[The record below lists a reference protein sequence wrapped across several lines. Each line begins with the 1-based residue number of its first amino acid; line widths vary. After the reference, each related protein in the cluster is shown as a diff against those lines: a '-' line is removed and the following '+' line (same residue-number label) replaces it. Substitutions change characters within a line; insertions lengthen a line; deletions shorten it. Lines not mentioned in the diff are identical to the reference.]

1 MKFISCPGHIFLR
14 IGGICLDF
22 KTLIQYI
29 ISGLAIGSI
38 YALVAVG
45 YAMIW
50 KAMGV
55 LNFSQGQI
63 FMLGGFFGLTALRL
77 MGTPQVGTVPVIL
90 GVAVFVSGL
99 AIALAIFTQTLVF
112 APIQKRTPPERLKV
126 NMLVSTMAVGIILEN
141 AARLIWGSEPNFF
154 PRIFGTRVFMFADI
168 FVPEHYIRIISLA
181 VILVVLL
188 QLLMFRTKMGRAMRA
203 IAQDRDTAALMG
215 VNVKQGIYLT
225 LCVTYVLGALAGML
239 VAPLLYVSFDY
250 GGLFGLKGFTAA
262 VIGGIGTIP
271 GAILG
276 GLSLGVIEN
285 VGAGVID
292 STYKNAIA
300 FLVLILVLLIKPSGL
315 LGKRTVQKV

>member
-1 MKFISCPGHIFLR
+1 MSFL
-14 IGGICLDF
+14 
-22 KTLIQYI
+22 TLIQYV

-38 YALVAVG
+38 YALIAVG

-55 LNFSQGQI
+55 LNFSQGQV
-63 FMLGGFFGLTALRL
+63 FMLGGFFGLTSLRL
-77 MGTPQVGTVPVIL
+77 MGTPQSGTLPVIA
-90 GVAVFVSGL
+90 GVAIFVSGL
-99 AIALAIFTQTLVF
+99 AIILALFTQTFVF
-112 APIQKRTPPERLKV
+112 APIQRRTPPERIKV

-141 AARLIWGSEPNFF
+141 AARLIWGTEPIFF
-154 PRIFGTRVFMFADI
+154 PRIFGSRVFVIADI
-168 FVPEHYIRIISLA
+168 YIPEHYIRIIGLA
-181 VILVVLL
+181 VVLVILL
-188 QLLMFRTKMGRAMRA
+188 QLLLYKTKMGRAMRS

-215 VNVKQGIYLT
+215 VNVKQGIYIT

-262 VIGGIGTIP
+262 VIGGIGTVP

-276 GLSLGVIEN
+276 GLVLGVVEN
-285 VGAGVID
+285 VGAGLID
-292 STYKNAIA
+292 ATYKSAIA

-315 LGKRTVQKV
+315 LGKRTIQKV

>member
-1 MKFISCPGHIFLR
+1 MSIL
-14 IGGICLDF
+14 
-22 KTLIQYI
+22 TLIQYI

-38 YALVAVG
+38 YALIAVG

-55 LNFSQGQI
+55 LNFSQGQV
-63 FMLGGFFGLTALRL
+63 FMLGGFFGLTSLRL
-77 MGTPQVGTVPVIL
+77 MGTPSTGTLPVII
-90 GVAVFVSGL
+90 GVAVFVGGL
-99 AIALAIFTQTLVF
+99 AIMLALFTQTFVF
-112 APIQKRTPPERLKV
+112 APIQRRTPPERLKV

-141 AARLIWGSEPNFF
+141 AARLIWGTEPIFF
-154 PRIFGTRVFMFADI
+154 PRIFGSRVFMFADI
-168 FVPEHYIRIISLA
+168 FIPEHYIRIIGLA
-181 VILVVLL
+181 VILVILL
-188 QLLMFRTKMGRAMRA
+188 QLLLYKTKMGRAMRA

-262 VIGGIGTIP
+262 VIGGIGTVP

-276 GLSLGVIEN
+276 GLVLGVIEN
-285 VGAGVID
+285 VGAGLID
-292 STYKNAIA
+292 ATYKSAIA
-300 FLVLILVLLIKPSGL
+300 FLILILVLLIKPSGL

>member
-1 MKFISCPGHIFLR
+1 M
-14 IGGICLDF
+14 
-22 KTLIQYI
+22 IQYV

-38 YALVAVG
+38 YALIAVG

-55 LNFSQGQI
+55 LNFSQGQV
-63 FMLGGFFGLTALRL
+63 FMLGGFFGLTSLRL
-77 MGTPQVGTVPVIL
+77 MGTPQSGTLPVIA
-90 GVAVFVSGL
+90 GVAIFVSGL
-99 AIALAIFTQTLVF
+99 AIILALFTQTFVF
-112 APIQKRTPPERLKV
+112 APIQRRTPPERIKV

-141 AARLIWGSEPNFF
+141 AARLIWGTEPIFF
-154 PRIFGTRVFMFADI
+154 PRIFGSRVFVIADI
-168 FVPEHYIRIISLA
+168 YIPEHYIRIIGLA
-181 VILVVLL
+181 VVLVILL
-188 QLLMFRTKMGRAMRA
+188 QLLLYKTKMGRAMRS

-215 VNVKQGIYLT
+215 VNVKQGIYIT

-262 VIGGIGTIP
+262 VIGGIGTVP

-276 GLSLGVIEN
+276 GLVLGVVEN
-285 VGAGVID
+285 VGAGLID
-292 STYKNAIA
+292 ATYKSAIA

-315 LGKRTVQKV
+315 LGKRTIQKV